1 MKHPDEGRL
10 LAYLDDELGA
20 EERREVERWL
30 REVPGAAAELEA
42 VRRRNELVTATLAR
56 VPVRIADPDRVR
68 ERLRERVAEPVG
80 RTPVRRRSW
89 QNRSGLAQA
98 AVLVLFLAAGAAAA
112 VPGSPVREWLG
123 DAFDGREPTD
133 EVAVTAGTDEGRDH
147 PGVRIRPV
155 EGRLLVVLT
164 GLRGGDLEVKLVD
177 EDRGAVY
184 APPGSRFRSGDG
196 RVEVDVEGGPV
207 RVELPR
213 AAREASVRVDGLVY
227 VEKRG
232 ERVEF
237 PGPEGKV
244 ETDIYRFPATP

>member
-20 EERREVERWL
+20 EERGEVERWL
-30 REVPGAAAELEA
+30 REVSGAAAELEA
-42 VRRRNELVTATLAR
+42 VRQRNEVVTATLAR
-56 VPVRIADPDRVR
+56 TLIPLPDTARVR
-68 ERLRERVAEPVG
+68 ERLRERLGKPV
-80 RTPVRRRSW
+80 VRASFWRRSW

-98 AVLVLFLAAGAAAA
+98 AVLVLLLAAGAAAA

-123 DAFDGREPTD
+123 DAFDGREPAD
-133 EVAVTAGTDEGRDH
+133 EVAVTHGTEESRDD
-147 PGVRIRPV
+147 PGVRVRPV
-155 EGRLLVVLT
+155 EGRLVVVLT
-164 GLRGGDLEVKLVD
+164 GLREGDLEVKLVD

-196 RVEVDVEGGPV
+196 RVEVDVEAGPV

-213 AAREASVRVDGLVY
+213 AALEATVRVDGLVY

-237 PGPEGKV
+237 PGPEGDV
-244 ETDIYRFPATP
+244 DTDIYRFPTTP